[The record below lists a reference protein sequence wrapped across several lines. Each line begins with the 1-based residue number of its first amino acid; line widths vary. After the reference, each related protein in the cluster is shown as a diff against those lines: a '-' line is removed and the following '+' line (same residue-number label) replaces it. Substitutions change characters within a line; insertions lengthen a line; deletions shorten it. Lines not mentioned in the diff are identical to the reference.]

1 MRAGAVFLVLWSH
14 AGPLLPESWRHLL
27 YANWFRPGF
36 WGVTIFFAISGFLII
51 GQLLDVVTGRRQETM
66 KVFVLRRWFR
76 TVPTYWILLV
86 ALCGTGVVIWLGWRT
101 LILNA
106 FFVQGQFIGVPA
118 LLPVSWSLVIEEWS
132 YLFFATFAALLLF
145 CRRRYQL
152 AHGLS
157 EIFFFVLL
165 LILPLLTGALRWT
178 ALDHGASVQM
188 LKQGLFL
195 QLDALSYGGLL
206 AWWMRRSPDHFY
218 RFARSGAV
226 IMPLLIGV
234 TSLVSTTV
242 PDLFR
247 NVMNPLPEASR
258 LWVAFGFYPTVG
270 LLSSAL
276 IAASWRFRYSLL
288 PITLRRA
295 FRELS
300 RCSYSVYL
308 LHMPFVSLLSRF
320 SMPIALR
327 LFLYLFGSIAIGSLC
342 WRYLER
348 PFMRLR
354 SRVC

>member
-14 AGPLLPESWRHLL
+14 AGPLLPEPWRDLL

-36 WGVTIFFAISGFLII
+36 WGVTLFFAISGFLII
-51 GQLLDVVTGRRQETM
+51 GQLLDVVTGRRQESV

-106 FFVQGQFIGVPA
+106 FFIQGQFIGVPA

-132 YLFFATFAALLLF
+132 YLFYAVFTALLLF

-152 AHGLS
+152 PHWLMERSFLA
-157 EIFFFVLL
+157 LL
-165 LILPLLTGALRWT
+165 LFLPCLSGLLRWWVI
-178 ALDHGASVQM
+178 DQGASVQM
-188 LKQGLFL
+188 IKQGLIP
-195 QLDALSYGGLL
+195 QIDALSYGGLL
-206 AWWMRRSPDHFY
+206 AWWLRRSPE
-218 RFARSGAV
+218 RFNRLAQSGNVMLPILIIV
-226 IMPLLIGV
+226 ICV
-234 TSLVSTTV
+234 VSTSV

-247 NVMNPLPEASR
+247 NVLDPLPESSR

-270 LLSSAL
+270 LLASAL
-276 IAASWRFRYSLL
+276 IASSWKFRYSFL
-288 PITLRRA
+288 PSAMRRA

-308 LHMPFVSLLSRF
+308 LHMPLASLLIQF
-320 SMPIALR
+320 NLPLILR
-327 LFLYLFGSIAIGSLC
+327 LIIYFLGSIGLGSLC
-342 WRYLER
+342 WQCLER

-354 SRVC
+354 SKVC